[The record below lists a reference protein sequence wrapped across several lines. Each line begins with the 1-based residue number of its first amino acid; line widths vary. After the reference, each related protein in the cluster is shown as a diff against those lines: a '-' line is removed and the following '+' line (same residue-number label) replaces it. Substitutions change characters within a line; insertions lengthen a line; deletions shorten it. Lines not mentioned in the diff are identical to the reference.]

1 MVDTSKRGVKVMPY
15 NNKNM
20 ISDASSRLIPQFFDP
35 VQDNYQPLYG
45 SDGAIL
51 VNTLRLPWRHDFP
64 GSSLDTN
71 EWSIVQQGS
80 GHAIYVASSVFSIAT
95 GTTANTETVIRSVRS
110 FTVPFRVWFIYYL
123 SQRIANQEFYLEVV
137 NSAGDMVAQWMFD
150 GTSATSGKYNV
161 TNAGTAGSASSVTI
175 TSTASYSIAE
185 IELFPDEV
193 YFVTRGVD
201 STAQKAYAYCRT
213 RLIPDPLQNYYVQ
226 IRAKNLST
234 APASSTSL
242 YIDAVVVQ
250 DIAEITAEITGGRGQ
265 AVGSQAIGIYNTGGT
280 YTVSQSTPSS
290 LRVSLGMS
298 TSGGVS
304 SYLYDG
310 LSTTVQTVK
319 SSAGMVYGWLIYNP
333 NTSVAYVQV
342 FNTTSV
348 TLGTTVP
355 LYSIPV
361 PASQAVQV
369 FNPVGITHGTAIT
382 IAATTTMKGST
393 APTTGL
399 AVNFFYG

>member
-1 MVDTSKRGVKVMPY
+1 MAYSSKRLKV
-15 NNKNM
+15 
-20 ISDASSRLIPQFFDP
+20 DADGRPIPQAFNP
-35 VQDNYQPLYG
+35 VLDDFEEITSFG
-45 SDGAIL
+45 KGMII
-51 VNTLRLPWRHDFP
+51 NTLQNTWRDDFA
-64 GSSLDTN
+64 GSALSAGWQL
-71 EWSIVQQGS
+71 VQQGS
-80 GHAIYVASSVFSIAT
+80 GHTISVANSVLSIAT
-95 GTTANTETVIRSVRS
+95 GTTANTETIIQSIKS

-137 NSAGDMVAQWMFD
+137 NAAGDMIAQWLLD
-150 GTSATSGKYNV
+150 GTSTTTGKHNV
-161 TNAGTAGSASSVTI
+161 TNAGVAASASSVTI

-193 YFVTRGVD
+193 YFATRAVD
-201 STAQKAYAYCRT
+201 STSQKAYTYCRT
-213 RLIPDPLQNYYVQ
+213 RLIPDPTQEYYVR

-234 APASSTSL
+234 APASSTTL

-250 DIAEITAEITGGRGQ
+250 DIAELTTEITSARGL
-265 AVGSQAIGIYNTGGT
+265 AVGSQAMAIYNVGGT
-280 YTVSQSTPSS
+280 YTVAQSTASS
-290 LRVSLGMS
+290 LRAALGVA

-304 SYLYDG
+304 SYIYNG

-319 SSAGMVYGWLIYNP
+319 SSAGLVYGWVIYNP

-348 TLGTTVP
+348 TLGTTTP

-361 PASQAVQV
+361 PAGGVAQFFSDI
-369 FNPVGITHGTAIT
+369 GITHGTAIA
-382 IAATTTMKGST
+382 IAATTTIKGST

-399 AVNFFYG
+399 DVNIFYA